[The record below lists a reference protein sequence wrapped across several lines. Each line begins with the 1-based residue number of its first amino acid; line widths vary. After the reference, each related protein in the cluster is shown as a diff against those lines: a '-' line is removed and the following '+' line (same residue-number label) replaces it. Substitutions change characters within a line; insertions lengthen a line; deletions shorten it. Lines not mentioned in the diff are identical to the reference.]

1 MKRDKELSIIHELIR
16 QLDSGKNID
25 AGVGYRNSTDVY
37 TDVALA
43 EREWEQLFKDHP
55 QAISLSG
62 SLPKPG
68 SYMTIDD
75 FGVPILATR
84 DEDGRFRAFVNAC
97 RHRGARVAEGRGDS
111 TRFMCPFHHW
121 TYTSGGELASIPL
134 QDQVG
139 AIDKSCHGLVELPAV
154 EKAGLLWVHPKAD
167 GAIDLEAQLGDLG
180 VEMEH
185 WNFGDYVFMG
195 ETEIKGRLNWK
206 LANDTFGESY
216 HFKRLHRNTLGNV
229 FHGDV
234 LGYEPEG
241 RNHRFVLCSRNIDEV
256 RQRPE
261 SEWTLPEVSTTLYY
275 LFPNIQLNLGNG
287 SIILVKIYP
296 DKDAPNDPSRSVTRV
311 EHYMSHEALR
321 RIDTGEAEALTAENT
336 YDRDLQQGD
345 FVISF
350 EAIKEVFDST
360 IEQEDYL
367 MGMHQQRAA
376 ESGQLTHLIFGRNE
390 PALHHYHAQH
400 RDAMGL
406 PPLEKLD
413 L

>member
-1 MKRDKELSIIHELIR
+1 MKREKELSIIHELIR
-16 QLDSGKNID
+16 QLDSGRNID

-37 TDVALA
+37 TDAALA
-43 EREWEQLFKDHP
+43 EREWEALFKDHP
-55 QAISLSG
+55 QVISLSG

-68 SYMTIDD
+68 SYLTIDD

-84 DEDGRFRAFVNAC
+84 DKHGQFRAFVNAC
-97 RHRGARVAEGRGDS
+97 RHRGARVAEGRGES

-121 TYTSGGELASIPL
+121 TYTHAGDLASIPL

-139 AIDKSCHGLVELPAV
+139 SIDKACFGLVELPSA
-154 EKAGLLWVHPKAD
+154 ERAGLLWVHPSAESEL
-167 GAIDLEAQLGDLG
+167 DLDAQLGALG
-180 VEMEH
+180 VELED
-185 WNFGDYVFMG
+185 WGLENFVFMG

-206 LANDTFGESY
+206 LANDTFGETY
-216 HFKRLHRNTLGNV
+216 HFKRLHRNTLGNI

-234 LGYEPEG
+234 LDYETEG

-261 SEWTLPEVSTTLYY
+261 SEWTLPEVATTLYY
-275 LFPNIQLNLGNG
+275 LFPNVQLNLGNA
-287 SIILVKIYP
+287 SAILVKIYP
-296 DKDAPNDPSRSVTRV
+296 DRDAPNDPSRSVTRV
-311 EHYMSHEALR
+311 EHYMTHEAIQKLR
-321 RIDTGEAEALTAENT
+321 SGDAQAITAENT
-336 YDRDLQQGD
+336 YDRELEGD
-345 FVISF
+345 FVVSF

-367 MGMHQQRAA
+367 MGVQQQRAA
-376 ESGQLTHLIFGRNE
+376 ESGQLSHIVFGRNE
-390 PALHHYHAQH
+390 PALHHYHARH
-400 RDAMGL
+400 REAMGL

>member
-1 MKRDKELSIIHELIR
+1 MKRELELSIIHEMLR
-16 QLDSGKNID
+16 QLDSGRNVD
-25 AGVGYRNSTDVY
+25 AGVAYRNSTDVY
-37 TDVALA
+37 TDAALA
-43 EREWEQLFKDHP
+43 GREWEELFRDHP
-55 QAISLSG
+55 QLIGLSG
-62 SLPKPG
+62 SIEKPG

-84 DEDGRFRAFVNAC
+84 DKDGRFRAFLNAC
-97 RHRGARVAEGRGDS
+97 RHRGARIAEGKGES

-121 TYTSGGELASIPL
+121 TYTNQGDLAAIPL

-139 AIDKSCHGLVELPAV
+139 DIDKSCHGLVELPSA
-154 EKAGLLWVHPKAD
+154 ERGGLLWVHPNAD
-167 GAIDLEAQLGDLG
+167 GTIDLDAQLGTLG
-180 VEMEH
+180 AEIDE
-185 WNFGDYVFMG
+185 WNLGDFVATG

-216 HFKRLHRNTLGNV
+216 HFKRLHKDTLGNV

-234 LGYEPEG
+234 NVYASEG
-241 RNHRFVLCSRNIDEV
+241 RNHRFVLCGRSIDEM
-256 RQRPE
+256 RHLPE
-261 SEWTLPEVSTTLYY
+261 SEWKLSECSNVLYF
-275 LFPNIQLNLGNG
+275 LFPNIQLTIGNG
-287 SIILVKIYP
+287 SVILIKIYP
-296 DKDAPNDPSRSVTRV
+296 DRDAPDDPSRSVTRV
-311 EHYMSHEALR
+311 KHYMSREAIEKAR
-321 RIDTGEAEALTAENT
+321 SGAANVLTAENAYAT
-336 YDRDLQQGD
+336 DLEGD

-350 EAIKEVFDST
+350 EALQEVFNST

-376 ESGQLTHLIFGRNE
+376 ESGQLPHLIFGRNE
-390 PALHHYHAQH
+390 PALHHYHAQF